1 MISRLRV
8 ALTAVAGLLC
18 TSSLSGQAT
27 PAPVFKACYVG
38 DRTGT
43 VYRVDDVAYP
53 APGAFPA
60 SRRNENGCATAKDQA
75 FTWNQTGPQGPQG
88 PVGAAGPI
96 GPTGAAGAAGPIGAT
111 GAAGPAGTEG
121 PIGGTGAAGPAGT
134 AGPIGATGPAGPAGE
149 AGPQGVKGDAGLTG
163 PQGPSGQQGTQGVQG
178 TPGTPGV
185 SGYQFIQNIYVAVAA
200 GTTINHAIYCPN
212 AKLATGGG
220 YRDEGGNLKVQWN
233 SPLDGGAGWFWRIS
247 APTTGSG
254 AASLY
259 VICVTAQ

>member
-1 MISRLRV
+1 M
-8 ALTAVAGLLC
+8 
-18 TSSLSGQAT
+18 
-27 PAPVFKACYVG
+27 
-38 DRTGT
+38 
-43 VYRVDDVAYP
+43 YRVDDVAYP
-53 APGAFPA
+53 APGGFPA
-60 SRRNENGCATAKDQA
+60 SRRNENGCATAKDHA

-121 PIGGTGAAGPAGT
+121 PIGATGA
-134 AGPIGATGPAGPAGE
+134 AGPAGE
-149 AGPQGVKGDAGLTG
+149 AGPQGTKGDAGLTG

-178 TPGTPGV
+178 VPGTAGV

-220 YRDEGGNLKVQWN
+220 YRDEGGNLKVPWN

-259 VICVTAQ
+259 VICVAAL